1 MQHPFEQNFING
13 KWCRPASNA
22 WLDVINPATLEHFAR
37 VPDSSTED
45 ADAAVRAAHAA
56 LPDWSATPLSLRIAL
71 MKKMLAE
78 FKKSHDEIIL
88 LEARELGAPVSFGKI
103 SHCEYQF
110 TRIESYIA
118 VAETLKFQTQFA
130 KSTVLREP
138 VGVVACI
145 TPWNYPLGQIVQK
158 VIPALLAGNTVVM
171 KPSQHTPLTAVLMTE
186 AFERAGFPAGVV
198 NLVSGRGSKLG
209 DTLGT
214 HPLVDM
220 VSFTGST
227 PVGIALAQKALTSV
241 KRISLELGG
250 KSPYI
255 WLPSEDYSKALAK
268 LFSSIFLNSGQ
279 TCTAL
284 SRLLVPAKDLEKVK
298 RLILEHIGELTVG
311 NPEDPSVKIGPVA
324 TKQQFEK
331 ISEYIRLGLKEGA
344 KLLTGGVPEEPKH
357 GYYIAPTVFYDVKN
371 TMRIAREEIFGPV
384 LCIITY
390 ETVDEAVE
398 IANDTI
404 YGLNAAVFGKKDEA
418 FAVARRIKSGNVYI
432 NDAGRDVTAPFG
444 GYKQSGIGREGGIE
458 GLKEFTQLKAV
469 YDHSTF

>member
-1 MQHPFEQNFING
+1 MQHPSEQNFING

-145 TPWNYPLGQIVQK
+145 TPWNYPLGLIVQK

-171 KPSQHTPLTAVLMTE
+171 
-186 AFERAGFPAGVV
+186 
-198 NLVSGRGSKLG
+198 
-209 DTLGT
+209 
-214 HPLVDM
+214 
-220 VSFTGST
+220 
-227 PVGIALAQKALTSV
+227 
-241 KRISLELGG
+241 
-250 KSPYI
+250 
-255 WLPSEDYSKALAK
+255 
-268 LFSSIFLNSGQ
+268 
-279 TCTAL
+279 
-284 SRLLVPAKDLEKVK
+284 
-298 RLILEHIGELTVG
+298 
-311 NPEDPSVKIGPVA
+311 
-324 TKQQFEK
+324 
-331 ISEYIRLGLKEGA
+331 
-344 KLLTGGVPEEPKH
+344 
-357 GYYIAPTVFYDVKN
+357 
-371 TMRIAREEIFGPV
+371 
-384 LCIITY
+384 
-390 ETVDEAVE
+390 
-398 IANDTI
+398 
-404 YGLNAAVFGKKDEA
+404 
-418 FAVARRIKSGNVYI
+418 
-432 NDAGRDVTAPFG
+432 
-444 GYKQSGIGREGGIE
+444 
-458 GLKEFTQLKAV
+458 
-469 YDHSTF
+469 

>member
-1 MQHPFEQNFING
+1 M
-13 KWCRPASNA
+13 
-22 WLDVINPATLEHFAR
+22 
-37 VPDSSTED
+37 
-45 ADAAVRAAHAA
+45 
-56 LPDWSATPLSLRIAL
+56 
-71 MKKMLAE
+71 
-78 FKKSHDEIIL
+78 
-88 LEARELGAPVSFGKI
+88 
-103 SHCEYQF
+103 
-110 TRIESYIA
+110 
-118 VAETLKFQTQFA
+118 
-130 KSTVLREP
+130 
-138 VGVVACI
+138 GVVACI

-214 HPLVDM
+214 RPLVDM
-220 VSFTGST
+220 ESYTGST

-331 ISEYIRLGLKEGA
+331 ISEYIRL
-344 KLLTGGVPEEPKH
+344 
-357 GYYIAPTVFYDVKN
+357 
-371 TMRIAREEIFGPV
+371 
-384 LCIITY
+384 
-390 ETVDEAVE
+390 
-398 IANDTI
+398 
-404 YGLNAAVFGKKDEA
+404 
-418 FAVARRIKSGNVYI
+418 
-432 NDAGRDVTAPFG
+432 
-444 GYKQSGIGREGGIE
+444 
-458 GLKEFTQLKAV
+458 
-469 YDHSTF
+469 